1 VPFLIHVSDIHISDI
16 HVVSDIRVSDIH
28 VSVGPP
34 ISASVS
40 DKAHVCVTEEEE
52 EKEERTNQT
61 KENKDKVHDSETL
74 SQYDVSV
81 LSSSQPFERVNLPES
96 LSQYVQNEEKEE
108 TEVPV
113 FKKPIKINTVSA
125 NICSTEVQV
134 SEEEK
139 EEEEEE
145 ESLSQYDV
153 SSFTASQLF
162 ERVNLPDNLSQYDN
176 ACLDPV
182 LDTSELADTNHFEG
196 S

>member
-1 VPFLIHVSDIHISDI
+1 MF
-16 HVVSDIRVSDIH
+16 
-28 VSVGPP
+28 
-34 ISASVS
+34 
-40 DKAHVCVTEEEE
+40 
-52 EKEERTNQT
+52 
-61 KENKDKVHDSETL
+61 
-74 SQYDVSV
+74 
-81 LSSSQPFERVNLPES
+81 SSSQLFERVNLPES

-113 FKKPIKINTVSA
+113 FKKPIKITVSA
-125 NICSTEVQV
+125 NICSTEEEQG

-162 ERVNLPDNLSQYDN
+162 ERVNLPDNVSQYDN
-176 ACLDPV
+176 ACLNPV

>member
-1 VPFLIHVSDIHISDI
+1 MF
-16 HVVSDIRVSDIH
+16 
-28 VSVGPP
+28 
-34 ISASVS
+34 
-40 DKAHVCVTEEEE
+40 
-52 EKEERTNQT
+52 
-61 KENKDKVHDSETL
+61 
-74 SQYDVSV
+74 
-81 LSSSQPFERVNLPES
+81 SSSQLFERVNLPES

-113 FKKPIKINTVSA
+113 FKKPININTVSA
-125 NICSTEVQV
+125 NICSTEEQV

-139 EEEEEE
+139 EEEGRRI
-145 ESLSQYDV
+145 SSQYDV

-176 ACLDPV
+176 ACLNPV